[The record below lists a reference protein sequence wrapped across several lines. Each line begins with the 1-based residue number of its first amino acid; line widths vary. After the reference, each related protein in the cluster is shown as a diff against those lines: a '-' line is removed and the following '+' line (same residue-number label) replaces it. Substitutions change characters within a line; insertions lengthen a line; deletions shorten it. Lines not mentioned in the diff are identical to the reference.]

1 METEAKP
8 KTLGMLVSSDRHLDY
23 VIRLTDAAFSKGI
36 EVKIFFTGNGVRLTR
51 SPELKKLIGKAKMAL
66 CDVSFRALGFTG
78 DVAGMGFK
86 DFATQAKNAEMV
98 KDCDRYVV
106 F

>member
-23 VIRLTDAAFSKGI
+23 VIRLTEAAFGKGI
-36 EVKIFFTGNGVRLTR
+36 KVKIFFTGNGVRLTQ
-51 SPELKKLIGKAKMAL
+51 SADFQKLTGKANIAL
-66 CDVSFRALGFTG
+66 CDVSYRALGFNG
-78 DVAGMGFK
+78 DVPGLSFK

>member
-1 METEAKP
+1 METEAKQ

-23 VIRLTDAAFSKGI
+23 VIRLTEAAFGKGI
-36 EVKIFFTGNGVRLTR
+36 QVKIFFTGNGVRLTQ
-51 SPELKKLIGKAKMAL
+51 SPEFQKLVGKAKMAL
-66 CDVSFRALGFTG
+66 CDVSYRGFGFNG
-78 DVAGMGFK
+78 DVPGLTFK

-98 KDCDRYVV
+98 KDCDRYLV